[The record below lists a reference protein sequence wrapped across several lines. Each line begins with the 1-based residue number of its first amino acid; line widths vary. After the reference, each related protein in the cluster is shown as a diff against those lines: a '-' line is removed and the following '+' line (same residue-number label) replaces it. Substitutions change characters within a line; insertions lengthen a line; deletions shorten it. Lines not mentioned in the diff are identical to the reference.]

1 MSPLFGN
8 REPREAELAAAKSEA
23 DRLAALTPAQLAVE
37 VMPAF
42 GPDGPKASQRYG
54 INVFQVGMA
63 LMKNTPRGNS
73 EMRELLQPIR
83 EALQV
88 LEHAELITRNSGED
102 TTWYKATRLG
112 ETALAEGSVQTYVDQ
127 RA

>member
-8 REPREAELAAAKSEA
+8 REQRDAELASAKAEA

-42 GPDGPKASQRYG
+42 GSDGPKAAEKYG

-63 LMKNTPRGNS
+63 LMKDTPRGNS

-88 LEHAELITRNSGED
+88 LEHAELIARNTGRD
-102 TTWYKATRLG
+102 TALWKATRLG
-112 ETALAEGSVQTYVDQ
+112 ETALTEGSVQAHVDQ

>member
-1 MSPLFGN
+1 VSPLFGN
-8 REPREAELAAAKSEA
+8 REQKQAEIAAAKAEA

-42 GPDGPKASQRYG
+42 GPGGPKASQSYG
-54 INVFQVGMA
+54 INVLQVGIA
-63 LMKNTPRGNS
+63 LMEDTPRGSS
-73 EMRELLQPIR
+73 ELKELIEPIR

-88 LEHAELITRNSGED
+88 LEHAELIARNSGREG
-102 TTWYKATRLG
+102 TWFKATRLG

-127 RA
+127 RT